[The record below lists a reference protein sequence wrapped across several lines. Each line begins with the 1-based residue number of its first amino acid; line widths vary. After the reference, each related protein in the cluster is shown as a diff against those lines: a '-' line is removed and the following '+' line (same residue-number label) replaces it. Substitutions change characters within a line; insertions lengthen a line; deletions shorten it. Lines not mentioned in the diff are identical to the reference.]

1 MERPVVE
8 MKRRGRTPAPLQIL
22 ECFFPPDS
30 DCNKKYH
37 DSLNFLK
44 DHLIRSHFKT
54 EIDWIL
60 SDLQEKVGLGRDSH
74 HCPLSPC
81 GYFGQL
87 RLDVIKHLALT
98 HGYLSGVIS
107 NYSGRADLLD
117 HHEEFLNGLARVKPN
132 LESSLTV
139 VTCDW
144 CKQTFSSKHLTT
156 HQALQ
161 HFPLQYRRRLT
172 DLQTAGA
179 GTETAG
185 WRRACP
191 SEGCKVSFISGGG
204 EGRSG

>member
-1 MERPVVE
+1 MERPVE
-8 MKRRGRTPAPLQIL
+8 IKRRGRTPAPIQIL
-22 ECFFPPDS
+22 ECFFADS
-30 DCNKKYH
+30 KCNKKYH
-37 DSLNFLK
+37 DSMNFLK

-54 EIDWIL
+54 EIDRIL

-81 GYFGQL
+81 GYFGHL
-87 RLDVIKHLALT
+87 RVDVIKHLALT

-107 NYSGRADLLD
+107 SYSGRADLMD
-117 HHEEFLNGLARVKPN
+117 HHEEFLRDLARVKPN
-132 LESSLTV
+132 SESSLTV

-161 HFPLQYRRRLT
+161 HFPLQYTRRLR

-179 GTETAG
+179 GTDTAG
-185 WRRACP
+185 ARRACP
-191 SEGCKVSFISGGG
+191 GQNCKVSYNWRRG
-204 EGRSG
+204 EERERSN